1 MPGEETLK
9 RSIIAALVA
18 AAARLALAQSSEDA
32 IVVTATRLPQTWS
45 QTLQPVKII
54 TAEDIAQ
61 SGQQTVVEVL
71 QGLGGLEIAS
81 TGGFGQPSSVFMR
94 GANSGHSLVLVD
106 GMRISSATAGTTA
119 FENVPIAQIER
130 IEIVFGQMSGL
141 YGADAIGGVIQIFT
155 KSGKYTPGASVSV
168 GAGSYDTNSASAGIN
183 SKVYNTDFSL
193 NFGYFDTK
201 GFDAT
206 KSSVPPGAPNPNNN
220 PDRDGYRN
228 ANFSGKVAQHLDER
242 NEIGFTAFWSDGTA
256 HFDAGPTTDDV
267 NHQKLSAYS
276 VYSRNQ
282 INSVWRSMVRA
293 GQSTDDLVVS
303 GAFPGFVRT
312 TQAQLTWQNDVKVG
326 PGTAMAGLEYLA
338 QQVASDT
345 DYAQTHRMIKSAF
358 AGYGGEIEKHALQA
372 NVREDSNSQFGDH
385 TTGSLGYAYRLTSE
399 VRLRVGTGSAFKAP
413 TLNDLYFPGFSN
425 PDLRPERSRSKE
437 AGVNYQFGNN
447 RFSATYFDS
456 RIKDLIVFVVTDPIT
471 FAGMPQNVNQA
482 RIKGAELGYD
492 GLFGGLRVGALLVF
506 QNPVDDATGQLLQ
519 RRAREHGN
527 FAINYM
533 SGPRKVGTEIVASSA
548 RFDSTSEAPNTRMH
562 GYAMVNLTASYTLS
576 QEWLVR
582 ARWNNVF
589 NRHYELAQNFNTP
602 GSNVFVALQYQLR

>member
-9 RSIIAALVA
+9 RPITAALIAVA
-18 AAARLALAQSSEDA
+18 APLALAQSPEDA
-32 IVVTATRLPQTWS
+32 IVVTATRLPQAWS

-71 QGLGGLEIAS
+71 QSLGGVEIAS

-94 GANSGHSLVLVD
+94 GANSGHTLVLVD

-119 FENVPIAQIER
+119 FENLPIDQIER
-130 IEIVFGQMSGL
+130 IEIVSGQMSGL

-168 GAGSYDTNSASAGIN
+168 GAGSYATHSASAGIN
-183 SKVYNTDFSL
+183 GKVDNTDFSL
-193 NFGYFDTK
+193 NFGFFETM
-201 GFDAT
+201 GLDAT
-206 KSSVPPGAPNPNNN
+206 KSSLPSGAPNPNNN

-228 ANFSGKVAQHLDER
+228 ANFSGKVARHLDER
-242 NEIGFTAFWSDGTA
+242 NEIGFTALWSDGRT
-256 HFDAGPTTDDV
+256 HFDTGPTTGDV
-267 NHQKLSAYS
+267 NHQTLSAYS
-276 VYSRNQ
+276 VYSRNR
-282 INSVWRSMVRA
+282 IDSVWQSVLKA
-293 GQSTDDLVVS
+293 GQSADDLVVT

-312 TQAQLTWQNDVKVG
+312 AQPQLTWQNDVKVG
-326 PGTAMAGLEYLA
+326 PGTAMVGLEYLA
-338 QQVASDT
+338 QKVASDT
-345 DYAQTHRMIKSAF
+345 DYTQTHRTIKSAF
-358 AGYGGEIEKHALQA
+358 GGYGGETEQHAWQM

-399 VRLRVGTGSAFKAP
+399 LRLRVGAGTAFKAP

-425 PDLRPERSRSKE
+425 PNLRPERSRSKE

-447 RFSATYFDS
+447 RFNATSFDS
-456 RIKDLIVFVVTDPIT
+456 RITDLIVFVVTDPIT
-471 FAGMPQNVNQA
+471 FAGMPQNVDQA
-482 RIKGAELGYD
+482 RITGTELSYD
-492 GLFGGLRVGALLVF
+492 GFFGGLRVGAQLVF

-527 FAINYM
+527 LAIDHM
-533 SGPRKVGTEIVASSA
+533 SGPWKVGTEIVASSA
-548 RFDSTSEAPNTRMH
+548 RFDSTNEDPNTRMH
-562 GYAMVNLTASYTLS
+562 GYALVNLTASYALS
-576 QEWLVR
+576 REWLLR

-589 NRHYELAQNFNTP
+589 NREYELAQDFNTP
-602 GSNVFVALQYQLR
+602 GSNVFVALRYQPK